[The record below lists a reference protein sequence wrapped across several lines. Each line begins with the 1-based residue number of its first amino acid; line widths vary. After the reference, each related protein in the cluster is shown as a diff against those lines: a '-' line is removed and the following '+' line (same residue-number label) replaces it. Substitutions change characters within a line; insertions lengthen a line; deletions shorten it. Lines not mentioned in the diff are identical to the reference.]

1 MLELVA
7 ALPDTSFLSRIQF
20 AFTIS
25 YHIMFPTITIGL
37 SLYIAYMEG
46 MWLKTKNEVYLQQ
59 VKFWMK
65 PFAVTFGMGVVS
77 GVVLSYEFGTNFSK
91 FSEIV
96 GPVLAPLLAYEV
108 LTAFFLEAGFLG
120 IMLFGW
126 NRVSPRVHFLATCTV
141 ALGTVC
147 SSFWILAANSWMHT
161 PAGYEIIDGQFQV
174 TNWLEVIF
182 NPSFPYRLAHMLLA
196 SFLSASLLIA
206 GVHAYYLLKKRHTEF
221 SKIGF
226 SSAMTAILLLAPVQI
241 FVGDLHGLNVTQN
254 QPVKLAAMEGIWQTE
269 KGAALRLFA
278 WPDED
283 TESNKYE
290 ISIPKMASL
299 IITHEWEGEV
309 AGLDQVPA
317 EDRPPVP
324 VVFFSFRIMLGLG
337 GLMLLLGISGLVAR
351 KAGCLYRF
359 RPLLGLSVIMI
370 PSGVIAT
377 LAGWYVVEVGRQPW
391 LVQGLVRT
399 ADVISPLPA
408 QQVALTLMLFV
419 VVYSVLFFTYLYFI
433 RKLVLKGPPS
443 IESLSDSFVPLN
455 KLPAPLNNLSET
467 LYEQDQDFPPTL
479 NPAQVDIG
487 YTQEM
492 SHFFE
497 THKPETLK
505 LDKDNKGD
513 K

>member
-1 MLELVA
+1 MLRYFTNARLPAGPLTKKKDFSMLELVA

-25 YHIMFPTITIGL
+25 YHIIFPTITIGL

-46 MWLKTKNEVYLQQ
+46 MWLRTNNTVYLQQ

-174 TNWLEVIF
+174 TSWLEVIF

-196 SFLSASLLIA
+196 SFLSASLFIA
-206 GVHAYYLLKKRHTEF
+206 GIHAYYLLKKKHTEF

-226 SSAMTAILLLAPVQI
+226 STAMTAILILAPVQI
-241 FVGDLHGLNVTQN
+241 FVGDLHGLNVSQN
-254 QPVKLAAMEGIWQTE
+254 QPVKLAAMEGIWQTQ

-278 WPDED
+278 WPDAD

-290 ISIPKMASL
+290 IAIPKLASL
-299 IITHEWEGEV
+299 IVTHEWDGEI
-309 AGLDQVPA
+309 AGLDQVSA

-324 VVFFSFRIMLGLG
+324 VVFFAFRIMLGLG
-337 GLMLLLGISGLVAR
+337 GLMLMLGIAGLIAR
-351 KAGCLYRF
+351 KVGCLF
-359 RPLLGLSVIMI
+359 NFKPLLGLSIIMI
-370 PSGVIAT
+370 PAGVIAT

-408 QQVALTLMLFV
+408 QHVALTLVLFV
-419 VVYSVLFFTYLYFI
+419 AVYSTLFFTYLYFI
-433 RKLVLKGPPS
+433 RKLVLKGPPTF
-443 IESLSDSFVPLN
+443 ESLH
-455 KLPAPLNNLSET
+455 
-467 LYEQDQDFPPTL
+467 EQDQDFPPTL
-479 NPAQVDIG
+479 NPAQVDTG
-487 YTQEM
+487 YTQEL
-492 SHFFE
+492 SNYFE
-497 THKPETLK
+497 TEK
-505 LDKDNKGD
+505 KGD